1 MEIYLLNDNVFC
13 IRSFNF
19 SMKMIY
25 FSDIGDSG
33 EEFILNQDNETQ
45 DDDGDKEELV
55 DDHSNSE
62 PVVEDKEQPIVDDDH
77 VGRDQSM
84 SKESDLLEGISE
96 EEFELTDED
105 VDKDN
110 AKLKVAD
117 ALGVDWSQL
126 ITPKGD
132 NSSNRAE
139 NVQSF
144 RNQWTPEAIFSKIGL
159 PKSLMRPGHYE
170 QILERLNKDKKGED
184 EEHIK
189 MHHPIAAIHAFH
201 HDKLEKSKADSL
213 RRKPA
218 LSARSD
224 LQQRRKLLGLTE
236 LQNPIELNIY

>member
-1 MEIYLLNDNVFC
+1 
-13 IRSFNF
+13 
-19 SMKMIY
+19 
-25 FSDIGDSG
+25 
-33 EEFILNQDNETQ
+33 
-45 DDDGDKEELV
+45 
-55 DDHSNSE
+55 
-62 PVVEDKEQPIVDDDH
+62 
-77 VGRDQSM
+77 
-84 SKESDLLEGISE
+84 
-96 EEFELTDED
+96 
-105 VDKDN
+105 
-110 AKLKVAD
+110 VAD

-132 NSSNRAE
+132 NSSNRAK

-170 QILERLNKDKKGED
+170 QILERLNKDKKSED

>member
-1 MEIYLLNDNVFC
+1 M
-13 IRSFNF
+13 
-19 SMKMIY
+19 
-25 FSDIGDSG
+25 
-33 EEFILNQDNETQ
+33 NQENETQ
-45 DDDGDKEELV
+45 DDDDGDKDLD
-55 DDHSNSE
+55 DDHNNSE
-62 PVVEDKEQPIVDDDH
+62 TVEDKEQNVVDDHHDVRRRDDH
-77 VGRDQSM
+77 SM

-96 EEFELTDED
+96 EEFELSDED
-105 VDKDN
+105 NVEKDD
-110 AKLKVAD
+110 KLKVAD

>member
-1 MEIYLLNDNVFC
+1 MFDDKLV
-13 IRSFNF
+13 
-19 SMKMIY
+19 

-33 EEFILNQDNETQ
+33 EEFILNQGNETQ
-45 DDDGDKEELV
+45 DDDGDKDL
-55 DDHSNSE
+55 DCDNNSE
-62 PVVEDKEQPIVDDDH
+62 TAEDKEQNVDDRRDH
-77 VGRDQSM
+77 SM

-96 EEFELTDED
+96 EEFELSDED
-105 VDKDN
+105 VEKDD
-110 AKLKVAD
+110 KLKVAD

-126 ITPKGD
+126 ITPKDD
-132 NSSNRAE
+132 NTTRE
-139 NVQSF
+139 KNVQRSF